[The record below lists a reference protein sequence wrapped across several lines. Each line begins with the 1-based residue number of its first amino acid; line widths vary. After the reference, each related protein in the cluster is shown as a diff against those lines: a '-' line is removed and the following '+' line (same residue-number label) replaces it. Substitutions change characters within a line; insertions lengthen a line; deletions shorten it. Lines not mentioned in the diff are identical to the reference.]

1 MAITK
6 TPISNKAADALTKT
20 QSNKNPKGILKKT
33 KIMGKVKNVPA
44 KTTMSPSAVSMMK
57 KDSVTYGR
65 QNNQKQTGL
74 Y

>member
-1 MAITK
+1 MAKNLNPKTK
-6 TPISNKAADALTKT
+6 DAADGLTPMK
-20 QSNKNPKGILKKT
+20 SNKNPVGILKKK

-44 KTTMSPSAVSMMK
+44 ASTKSPSAMSMMK

-65 QNNQKQTGL
+65 QSAQKATGL